1 MRKIAHISD
10 LHFGRNDPQATQAL
24 LDDIAEQQPH
34 LVAVSGDLTQR
45 AHHHE
50 FAAAREFLA
59 QIAAPVIAVPGNH
72 DVPLYNVARRA
83 FTPLKRFRH
92 YISAEPHPF
101 FGDGEVA
108 VLGINTAR
116 SATLSNGRISHEQMA
131 AIGSIFGQVPSAR
144 FRILITHHPLM
155 PPPDAPERD
164 IVGRA
169 DPALQ
174 AIAAAGVELL
184 LAGHYHQ
191 AFTGDIASYHLAA
204 RRSILVSQAGT
215 AISTRRRD
223 EVNSYNV
230 ISIDDRDVSCARR
243 VWDGGRFSEAMTQHY
258 VLVGHKW
265 LPHDRGHGRKTRT
278 QV

>member
-10 LHFGRNDPQATQAL
+10 LHFGRNDPLATQAL
-24 LDDIAEQQPH
+24 LDDLAEQRPD

-50 FAAAREFLA
+50 FASARTFLDC
-59 QIAAPVIAVPGNH
+59 IAAPVIAVPGNH

-92 YISAEPHPF
+92 YISAERHPF
-101 FGDGEVA
+101 FGDDELA

-116 SATLSNGRISHEQMA
+116 SATLSNGRISHDQMA

-155 PPPDAPERD
+155 PPPDAPDRD

-184 LAGHYHQ
+184 LTGHYHR
-191 AFTGDIASYHLAA
+191 AFSGDIASYNLTAG
-204 RRSILVSQAGT
+204 RSILVSQAGT

-223 EVNSYNV
+223 EVNSYNA
-230 ISIDDRDVSCARR
+230 ITIEDRDVSCSRR
-243 VWDGGRFSEAMTQHY
+243 VWEGGRFSSSTTQHY
-258 VLVGHKW
+258 ALVGRHW
-265 LPHDRGHGRKTRT
+265 APRSSGPGG
-278 QV
+278 

>member
-1 MRKIAHISD
+1 MRRIAHISD
-10 LHFGRNDPQATQAL
+10 LHFGCNDPLATQAL

-50 FAAAREFLA
+50 FASARAFLDH
-59 QIAAPVIAVPGNH
+59 IDAPIIAVPGNH

-101 FGDGEVA
+101 FADGELA

-131 AIGSIFGQVPSAR
+131 AISSVFGQVPSTR
-144 FRILITHHPLM
+144 FRSLITHHPLM
-155 PPPDAPERD
+155 PPPDAPDRD

-169 DPALQ
+169 DPALR
-174 AIAAAGVELL
+174 AIAAAGVDLL
-184 LAGHYHQ
+184 LAGHYHR

-223 EVNSYNV
+223 EVNSYNF
-230 ISIDDRDVSCARR
+230 ISINDREISCRR
-243 VWDGGRFSEAMTQHY
+243 RIWDGGRFAEGTAQHY
-258 VLVGHKW
+258 ALVGRHW
-265 LPHDRGHGRKTRT
+265 LPRGNGPGGTEA

>member
-10 LHFGRNDPQATQAL
+10 LHFGRNDPLATQAL
-24 LDDIAEQQPH
+24 LADIIEQQPD

-45 AHHHE
+45 AQHHE
-50 FAAAREFLA
+50 FAAARAFLDS
-59 QIAAPVIAVPGNH
+59 IPAPVVAVPGNH

-83 FTPLKRFRH
+83 FTPLRRFRH

-101 FGDGEVA
+101 FGDAELA

-116 SATLSNGRISHEQMA
+116 SATLSNGRISHDQMA
-131 AIGSIFGQVPSAR
+131 AIVSIFGQVPNAR

-155 PPPDAPERD
+155 PPPDSPERD

-184 LAGHYHQ
+184 LTGHYHR
-191 AFTGDIASYHLAA
+191 AFSGDIASYHLAA

-215 AISTRRRD
+215 AISTRRRG
-223 EVNSYNV
+223 EVNSYNLITV
-230 ISIDDRDVSCARR
+230 DQRDVSCARR
-243 VWDGGRFSEAMTQHY
+243 IWDGERFTPSTIQHY
-258 VLVGHKW
+258 ALLGRHW
-265 LPHDRGHGRKTRT
+265 LPRASMDA
-278 QV
+278 